1 MLMGRM
7 RVDPPPRTS
16 ELRNL
21 LALAWPVVLAEL
33 GWMFMGVVDTVMV
46 GRLSPEAIGAVGMGS
61 TIFLAVG
68 LFGMGLLLGLD
79 TLVSQAFGAGALGEC
94 HRWLLHGVALALVL
108 AAPTTAAAYAVAASM
123 PAWGMDAGV
132 LALVQ
137 PYLTIVGWSALPLLL
152 YQAFRRYLQALGV
165 VRPVMVALVS
175 ANLVNLAANWL
186 LIFGNLGFPALGA
199 PGAGWA
205 TVASRAYMAVVLLGA
220 VLWQERRLATRFA
233 DVPWRI
239 EARRLRRLLAL
250 GWPAATQLL
259 AEVGVFAVVT
269 ALAGRLTPIAL
280 AAHQIALNLASVT
293 FMVPLG
299 ISSAGAVLVGHAIGR
314 GRPAVAAHAG
324 WTAIGVGAAFMASS
338 AVVFVLASERLVA
351 IFSVDPAVIATGS
364 TLLLVAAAFQLFD
377 GTQAVATGVLRG
389 AGDTRT
395 PMISN
400 LLGHWLLGLPVGY
413 ALCFGA
419 GWGVVGLWVGLSLGL
434 TLVATVLL
442 LAWRGQTG
450 VRLGSD
456 RGRSLHAGADRE
468 KLEQSHGDGAG
479 SDQGQTGVAPGSDR
493 GQSPTWPPSP

>member
-7 RVDPPPRTS
+7 RADPSRRRS
-16 ELRNL
+16 ELGNL

-61 TIFLAVG
+61 TIFLALG

-108 AAPTTAAAYAVAASM
+108 AGPTTAGAYALAASM
-123 PAWGMDAGV
+123 PAWGMHEAV

-199 PGAGWA
+199 PGAAWA
-205 TVASRAYMAVVLLGA
+205 TVASRVYMAAMLLGA
-220 VLWQERRLATRFA
+220 VLRLERRLAIRFS
-233 DVPWRI
+233 DVPRRI

-314 GRPAVAAHAG
+314 REPAVAAHAG
-324 WTAIGVGAAFMASS
+324 WTAIGVGAGFMAAA
-338 AVVFVLASERLVA
+338 AVVFVLAAERLVS
-351 IFSVDPAVIATGS
+351 IFSADPAVVATGGA
-364 TLLLVAAAFQLFD
+364 LLLVAAAFQLFD

-395 PMISN
+395 PMVSN
-400 LLGHWLLGLPVGY
+400 LLGHWLFGLPVGY
-413 ALCFGA
+413 VLCFRA
-419 GWGVVGLWVGLSLGL
+419 GWGVFGLWVGLSLGL
-434 TLVATVLL
+434 TLVASALL
-442 LAWRGQTG
+442 IAWRRQTG
-450 VRLGSD
+450 VNPGSD
-456 RGRSLHAGADRE
+456 RGRSRDTTPNR
-468 KLEQSHGDGAG
+468 QISR
-479 SDQGQTGVAPGSDR
+479 S
-493 GQSPTWPPSP
+493 